1 MTNGKPD
8 DWKLLTWGKLPFTKT
23 QTCNGATGS
32 KPKYHSYLS
41 ARRVGGRGSAD
52 GTEIVSVGMPH
63 GKRGIVLRMSTSVE
77 NFDLNELQRNFLF
90 PLQIISP
97 RPVSTSDI
105 YPVPIAEKHM
115 Y

>member
-1 MTNGKPD
+1 MLPVANRMTENIYPGENYH
-8 DWKLLTWGKLPFTKT
+8 L
-23 QTCNGATGS
+23 QRRRHATGS

-41 ARRVGGRGSAD
+41 ARRVGGRGSAN

-63 GKRGIVLRMSTSVE
+63 GKRGIVLRISTSVE
-77 NFDLNELQRNFLF
+77 NFDLNERQRNFLF

-97 RPVSTSDI
+97 RPVSASDI